1 MGEEKILTTQELA
14 EYMKLNEKTVLKM
27 AQKGELPGVK
37 IGSQWRFHLDAI
49 DRYLQKDIIR
59 VPEEELD
66 SLLVGANDLTPL
78 SRLFDEELM
87 ELELSSDEKKDVL
100 FEIAELAQGISNNV
114 GKLKEEL
121 IARENMLSTAVGN
134 GIAIPHPRKPSPD
147 LFSKPNI
154 ILARSTGGVD
164 FEAPDGKKVNLFF
177 MICAPSMMIHLK
189 LMAQLS
195 KLLHVDGVIDRF
207 MSASSVKKII
217 QILLELERN
226 HLFPWEII

>member
-1 MGEEKILTTQELA
+1 M
-14 EYMKLNEKTVLKM
+14 
-27 AQKGELPGVK
+27 
-37 IGSQWRFHLDAI
+37 
-49 DRYLQKDIIR
+49 R

-121 IARENMLSTAVGN
+121 ITRENMLSTAVGN

-154 ILARSTGGVD
+154 ILARSTG
-164 FEAPDGKKVNLFF
+164 
-177 MICAPSMMIHLK
+177 
-189 LMAQLS
+189 
-195 KLLHVDGVIDRF
+195 
-207 MSASSVKKII
+207 
-217 QILLELERN
+217 
-226 HLFPWEII
+226 